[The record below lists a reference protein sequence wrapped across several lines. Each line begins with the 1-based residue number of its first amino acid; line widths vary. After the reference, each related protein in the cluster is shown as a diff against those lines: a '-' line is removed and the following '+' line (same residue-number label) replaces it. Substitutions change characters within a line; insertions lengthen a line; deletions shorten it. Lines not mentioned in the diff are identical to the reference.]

1 MFLCVRET
9 SYFSPSKFLLNNQP
23 VSHSVH
29 IGTGRL
35 TLMQPHALDCK
46 ERGFQAISGGPAQY
60 SLGIVSAVVRTVRV
74 WNSIQQQKFG
84 CEKCS
89 SKAVHLSFIFSIPK
103 RYHRALSIMNKMNSL
118 APTVPYSLQIY
129 AASKQPCAANKS
141 FPIGEVTPFNFK
153 NCAELNNLFLF
164 NIWGIERF
172 NIKKKTNTKISTAG
186 QFRSR

>member
-1 MFLCVRET
+1 MCTQVLGG
-9 SYFSPSKFLLNNQP
+9 
-23 VSHSVH
+23 SHSCNH
-29 IGTGRL
+29 MHLIAR
-35 TLMQPHALDCK
+35 
-46 ERGFQAISGGPAQY
+46 RGDFKP
-60 SLGIVSAVVRTVRV
+60 SLVVLPSTAWIVSAVVSTVRV

-129 AASKQPCAANKS
+129 AAFKQPCAANKS